1 VINILHV
8 YRTYFPETQGGA
20 QEVIRQICLNSKP
33 LGVQSKVFAPS
44 RDLQPRIVQSKEA
57 DIHRVHLDFEIAS
70 CGFCFTGINEFKRLV
85 DWADIVHYHFPWPFA
100 DLLHFVCRV
109 SKPSLLTYHSD
120 IVRQERLLSIYGPL
134 MGRFL
139 DAVDTIVCT
148 SPNYLKT
155 SLSLSTR
162 QAKTRVVPIGI
173 DAGSYP
179 SISSDKL
186 AALQTR
192 HGNDFFLFVG
202 LLRYYKGL
210 HILLNALVN
219 SKVRVVI
226 AGAGPVEK
234 ELKDQSTRLGLTNVQ
249 FAGYVSEEDK
259 VGLLQLCRGVVFP
272 SHLRSEAFGVTLLE
286 GAMFGKPLISTETGT
301 GTSYVN
307 VNDVTGFV
315 VQPGNAYALR
325 EAMNKINN
333 NYDLASRLGAAA
345 RERYQ
350 TLFTGEQM
358 ARGYLEQ
365 YRRLL
370 DRP

>member
-20 QEVIRQICLNSKP
+20 QEVIRQICLNSRP
-33 LGVQSKVFAPS
+33 FGVQSKVFAPS
-44 RDLQPRIVQSKEA
+44 RDLQPRVVRSQEA
-57 DIHRVHLDFEIAS
+57 DIHRVHLNFEIAS

-109 SKPSLLTYHSD
+109 NKPSLLTYHSD

-139 DAVDTIVCT
+139 DAVDMIVCT

-155 SLSLSTR
+155 SLILATR
-162 QAKTRVVPIGI
+162 QNKTRVVPIGI

-179 SISSDKL
+179 TISSKKL
-186 AALQTR
+186 ATLKGR
-192 HGNDFFLFVG
+192 HGAGFFLFVG

-210 HILLNALVN
+210 HILLNALV
-219 SKVRVVI
+219 SARVRVVI

-249 FAGYVSEEDK
+249 FVGHVSEEDK
-259 VGLLQLCRGVVFP
+259 VGLLQLCQGVVFP

-307 VNDVTGFV
+307 LNGVTGLV
-315 VQPGNAYALR
+315 VQPGDEGALR
-325 EAMNKINN
+325 EAMNKINGN
-333 NYDLASRLGAAA
+333 IDLARRFGDAA
-345 RERYQ
+345 RE
-350 TLFTGEQM
+350 
-358 ARGYLEQ
+358 
-365 YRRLL
+365 
-370 DRP
+370 